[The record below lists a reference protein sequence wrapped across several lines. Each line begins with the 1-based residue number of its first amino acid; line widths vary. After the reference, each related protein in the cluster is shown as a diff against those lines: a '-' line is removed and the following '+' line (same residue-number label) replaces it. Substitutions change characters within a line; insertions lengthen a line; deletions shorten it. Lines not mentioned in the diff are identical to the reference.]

1 MKKTSTEEEIDE
13 QLFTFKRLLIAGSN
27 ILVILKGGKRG
38 FALEN
43 KRISDDE
50 TQIVRKMIEQG
61 LTEEVC
67 VMSDKKKLKN
77 KTTEEQSGR
86 IETEKREG
94 VSILRDNISLF
105 TGKWGRRICNI
116 CYCLNLKSTKS
127 YVFPSKNQ
135 WNLCTHLK
143 YWWLKLLRR
152 KPTVCDGVDDQKEI
166 QEVMDNTD
174 ESGGVIVL
182 VRGEYVLHTGCEQK
196 SQINE
201 VIQAVGHLKCVDDEM
216 PVLETLAPGECLII
230 SKDEEGCLVACN
242 KKGELAL
249 RKIKGGEKDE

>member
-1 MKKTSTEEEIDE
+1 MSLCPYGANREEGREDEREDEKEMKKTSTEEEIDE
-13 QLFTFKRLLIAGSN
+13 QLFTFKRLLTSGSN

-43 KRISDDE
+43 KRIYDDE

-61 LTEEVC
+61 LTEEVR
-67 VMSDKKKLKN
+67 VMSDKKS
-77 KTTEEQSGR
+77 EEQNGR

-94 VSILRDNISLF
+94 VSIFFPFYQEMGTSYMQYMLLP
-105 TGKWGRRICNI
+105 KHQKHKRI
-116 CYCLNLKSTKS
+116 TKS

-135 WNLCTHLK
+135 WSLCTHLK

-174 ESGGVIVL
+174 ESGVVIVL
-182 VRGEYVLHTGCEQK
+182 VRGEYNMK
-196 SQINE
+196 
-201 VIQAVGHLKCVDDEM
+201 
-216 PVLETLAPGECLII
+216 
-230 SKDEEGCLVACN
+230 
-242 KKGELAL
+242 
-249 RKIKGGEKDE
+249 

>member
-43 KRISDDE
+43 KRIYDDE

-61 LTEEVC
+61 LAEEVC
-67 VMSDKKKLKN
+67 VMSDKKSEMQYMLLPKPQKH
-77 KTTEEQSGR
+77 KR
-86 IETEKREG
+86 I
-94 VSILRDNISLF
+94 
-105 TGKWGRRICNI
+105 
-116 CYCLNLKSTKS
+116 TKS

-135 WNLCTHLK
+135 WSLCTHLK

-182 VRGEYVLHTGCEQK
+182 VREGYVLHKSLRNPNVRITGCEQK
-196 SQINE
+196 
-201 VIQAVGHLKCVDDEM
+201 
-216 PVLETLAPGECLII
+216 
-230 SKDEEGCLVACN
+230 
-242 KKGELAL
+242 
-249 RKIKGGEKDE
+249 